1 MIWPIVARLA
11 LLLLLFQ
18 PSIQTNIE
26 YFDTPRPEDAHILQ
40 KCRFLQSGDCCVPVD
55 LLILPHNR
63 RETFRPFKVVFEYF
77 EKSALY
83 VFAGEDETSAC
94 GGPSVY
100 GYKDPTSQLH
110 VKGFVARTNQWFSG
124 ALFAQDRGPMPV
136 GRIRLPWSITFR
148 SVMYYQ
154 SSTHPLL
161 YRDLQ
166 HRQFIQAVPQFST
179 NVTETLDPVEVGSIA
194 DS

>member
-1 MIWPIVARLA
+1 MIWPIFARLA

-26 YFDTPRPEDAHILQ
+26 YFDTPLAEDAHILQ

-55 LLILPHNR
+55 LLILPNNQ

-100 GYKDPTSQLH
+100 GYKDPTSQLL

-124 ALFAQDRGPMPV
+124 ALFAQDRGPLPV

-166 HRQFIQAVPQFST
+166 HRQFLQAVPQFS
-179 NVTETLDPVEVGSIA
+179 ERFSSLLTLISGGLGA
-194 DS
+194 DL